1 MNRQLRN
8 RVLNKIAQMEP
19 PSNLPTEEVT
29 ETKTVSGSPSYFDI
43 VQYYPTIITAFGSQ
57 NMSWI
62 TKLVDVVNQG
72 LFYTSDGQIQFK
84 WMENNSYNFGTDSVP
99 SVDLKNLM
107 GFSKQIYSN
116 LFTNNGVEYERQLT
130 VEEIAK
136 KIQALKSSSY
146 LSSLS
151 QSNPM
156 GQLQSKL
163 GTNIKT
169 LINDILLQI
178 K

>member
-1 MNRQLRN
+1 MNKQIRN
-8 RVLNKIAQMEP
+8 RILSKMAQMEA

-29 ETKTVSGSPSYFDI
+29 KTKTVSGSPSYFDI

-57 NMSWI
+57 NMNWI
-62 TKLVDVVNQG
+62 TKLIDVVNQG
-72 LFYTSDGQIQFK
+72 LFYTSGGQVQFK
-84 WMENNSYNFGTDSVP
+84 LLENNNYNFGTDSIP
-99 SVDLKNLM
+99 SVDLKNLL

-116 LFTNNGVEYERQLT
+116 LFTSNGTDYVKQLT
-130 VEEIAK
+130 AEEIAK
-136 KIQALKSSSY
+136 KIQTLKSSSY
-146 LSSLS
+146 LSNLS

-163 GTNIKT
+163 GGNIKT

>member
-1 MNRQLRN
+1 MNKQLRN
-8 RVLNKIAQMEP
+8 RILSKMAQLEP

-57 NMSWI
+57 NMNWI
-62 TKLVDVVNQG
+62 TKLVNVVNQA

-84 WMENNSYNFGTDSVP
+84 WMENASYNFGTDSVP

-116 LFTNNGVEYERQLT
+116 LFTTNGAEYKRALT
-130 VEEIAK
+130 PEEIANK
-136 KIQALKSSSY
+136 VQTLKSSSH
-146 LSSLS
+146 LSNLS
-151 QSNPM
+151 QSSPM
-156 GQLQSKL
+156 GQLRSKL
-163 GTNIKT
+163 GGDVKT

>member
-1 MNRQLRN
+1 MNKQLRN
-8 RVLNKIAQMEP
+8 RVLNKIAQIEP
-19 PSNLPTEEVT
+19 PSNLPSEEVAK
-29 ETKTVSGSPSYFDI
+29 TKTVSGAPSYFDI

-57 NMSWI
+57 NMNWI
-62 TKLVDVVNQG
+62 TKLVDVLNQA
-72 LFYTSDGQIQFK
+72 LFYTSDGKIQLK
-84 WMENNSYNFGTDSVP
+84 WMQNNSFNFGVDSAP
-99 SVDLKNLM
+99 SPDLKNLM

-116 LFTNNGVEYERQLT
+116 LFTNNGSKYEKQLT
-130 VEEIAK
+130 TEEISK
-136 KIQALKSSSY
+136 KIQTLKSSSF
-146 LSSLS
+146 LSNLS

-163 GTNIKT
+163 GGNIKT

>member
-1 MNRQLRN
+1 MNKQIRN
-8 RVLNKIAQMEP
+8 RILSKMAQMEP
-19 PSNLPTEEVT
+19 PSNLPSEEVAK
-29 ETKTVSGSPSYFDI
+29 TKTVSGTPSYFDI

-57 NMSWI
+57 NMNWI
-62 TKLVDVVNQG
+62 TKLIDVVNQG

-116 LFTNNGVEYERQLT
+116 LFTNNGVEYKQQLT
-130 VEEIAK
+130 AEEIAK
-136 KIQALKSSSY
+136 KIQTLKSSSY
-146 LSSLS
+146 LSGLS

-163 GTNIKT
+163 GSNIKT

>member
-1 MNRQLRN
+1 MN
-8 RVLNKIAQMEP
+8 
-19 PSNLPTEEVT
+19 
-29 ETKTVSGSPSYFDI
+29 
-43 VQYYPTIITAFGSQ
+43 
-57 NMSWI
+57 WI
-62 TKLVDVVNQG
+62 TKLIDVVNQG
-72 LFYTSDGQIQFK
+72 LFYTSNGQIQFK

-107 GFSKQIYSN
+107 GFSKTIYSN

-130 VEEIAK
+130 AEEIAK
-136 KIQALKSSSY
+136 KIQTLKSSSY
-146 LSSLS
+146 LSNLS

-163 GTNIKT
+163 GSNIKT

>member
-1 MNRQLRN
+1 M
-8 RVLNKIAQMEP
+8 AQMET

-29 ETKTVSGSPSYFDI
+29 KTKTVSGAPSYFDV
-43 VQYYPTIITAFGSQ
+43 VQYYPTIITAFNSQ
-57 NMSWI
+57 NMGWI
-62 TKLVDVVNQG
+62 HQLINIVNQS

-84 WMENNSYNFGTDSVP
+84 WMQNNNFNVGTDSTP
-99 SVDLKNLM
+99 SVDLRNLM

-116 LFTNNGVEYERQLT
+116 LFTNNGAKYERPLT
-130 VEEIAK
+130 AEEIANK
-136 KIQALKSSSY
+136 VQALKSSSY

-163 GTNIKT
+163 GGNVKT
-169 LINDILLQI
+169 LINDTLLQI